1 MSDEGAVTQ
10 KTAFVGRARFC
21 RRYPRKH
28 ALEESR
34 CPGQSCQAGSRW
46 QTQLTALCCVT
57 NASWHAPCSDSDNAV
72 TRFIGRL
79 IANQIPT
86 HLRFQ
91 MERSFY
97 RELNDTFTMWNMFVE
112 LCRQIRCREKVCK
125 SVGRSNQL
133 IRRCYLT
140 LKWSKWDFTW
150 FPTGDNNDNNIQAID
165 PLAPAGLVDVGH
177 VCTVFTDLLEE
188 AKVVQTQGAL
198 AFAGNTCRTRTWRSI
213 QICYEIPTIPPDQT
227 LLN

>member
-21 RRYPRKH
+21 RRYQRKH

-57 NASWHAPCSDSDNAV
+57 NVSWHAPCSDSDNAV

-79 IANQIPT
+79 IANQMPT

-91 MERSFY
+91 IERSFY
-97 RELNDTFTMWNMFVE
+97 RELNDAFTKHVCGTMETN
-112 LCRQIRCREKVCK
+112 LLQRKNVCK
-125 SVGRSNQL
+125 SAGRSNRL

-140 LKWSKWDFTW
+140 LKWSKWDLTW
-150 FPTGDNNDNNIQAID
+150 G
-165 PLAPAGLVDVGH
+165 
-177 VCTVFTDLLEE
+177 
-188 AKVVQTQGAL
+188 
-198 AFAGNTCRTRTWRSI
+198 
-213 QICYEIPTIPPDQT
+213 
-227 LLN
+227 